1 MGTYHLANFKFTQED
16 EAAQMIDPKKLYR
29 TRDGREVRIYDVN
42 CGGDW
47 PVHGAVREEDE
58 WEIVCWTADGRSMPD
73 GILRDYDI
81 FEVRPRIQREV
92 WVNVYKE
99 DKLLGIYTS
108 WEKAHVNS
116 ASGRI
121 ACVKL
126 VIDCEEGTGL

>member
-1 MGTYHLANFKFTQED
+1 
-16 EAAQMIDPKKLYR
+16 MIDPKKLYR

-58 WEIVCWTADGRSMPD
+58 WEIVCWTVDGRSMPD

-92 WVNVYKE
+92 WLNVYRDLKC
-99 DKLLGIYTS
+99 GAY
-108 WEKAHVNS
+108 
-116 ASGRI
+116 ASREMADACCAMNRI

-126 VIDCEEGTGL
+126 VIDCEEGEGL